1 MNSPVYKALL
11 ALSAILALAG
21 LATLLPNPGAS
32 WPNVMGYRSLCTFA
46 PAGTLYCFFLAG
58 LTCFFRASLV
68 KEREG
73 SAASRL
79 KKHGKAL
86 AVLAAI
92 LILAFTAT
100 AWHLTVKSAYPGPD
114 AGSAAS
120 AEPDA
125 GQGAGE

>member
-11 ALSAILALAG
+11 ALSALLAIAG
-21 LATLLPNPGAS
+21 LATLLPNSGAS
-32 WPNVMGYRSLCTFA
+32 WPNVMGYSSLCTFA

-73 SAASRL
+73 SAASRIR
-79 KKHGKAL
+79 KHGKAL
-86 AVLAAI
+86 AVLAA
-92 LILAFTAT
+92 LLVLTLTAT
-100 AWHLTVKSAYPGPD
+100 AWHLTVKSGYIGTD

-120 AEPDA
+120 AALDA
-125 GQGAGE
+125 QP